1 MNFLVLFCFSYR
13 RNSSQF
19 VCSCEWSSREG
30 DMGAEEK
37 EEAQLSEVGEQLG
50 QSSGSWKSMWMIHPQ
65 DQERRQPKRK

>member
-1 MNFLVLFCFSYR
+1 
-13 RNSSQF
+13 
-19 VCSCEWSSREG
+19 
-30 DMGAEEK
+30 MGAEEE